1 MSKRRL
7 SRNAVF
13 REIVLDILS
22 DGSEMYLRDICPI
35 VEARVPEWCWGKW
48 KKGVHRVLITLL
60 EEGLLAHE
68 VVERGPRSF
77 RYRLR

>member
-1 MSKRRL
+1 M
-7 SRNAVF
+7 V
-13 REIVLDILS
+13 
-22 DGSEMYLRDICPI
+22 
-35 VEARVPEWCWGKW
+35 WGKW

-68 VVERGPRSF
+68 VIQRGSRSF